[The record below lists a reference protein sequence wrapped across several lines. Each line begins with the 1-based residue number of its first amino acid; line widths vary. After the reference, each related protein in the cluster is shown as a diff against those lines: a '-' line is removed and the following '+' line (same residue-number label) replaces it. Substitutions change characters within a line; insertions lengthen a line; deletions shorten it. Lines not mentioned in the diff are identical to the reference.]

1 MEFKD
6 KLKKLRLEK
15 GITQEELANLI
26 FVSRSAIAKWE
37 NGYGMPS
44 DDSINLLSEIFQV
57 DKNELLINRDL
68 EENVVNKRKTI
79 SNQKK
84 IIISLSSISFLLTI
98 AIIVLIIIFNSKTKV
113 YKVEQPLGML
123 NNVVCSQEKECRY
136 FVKKKD
142 GYIESD
148 QFGTNTNG
156 QSVFLSFLPLS
167 ENEIKSLTIQNKSQ
181 KYSFYANNMVVD
193 ENGTVYDVYYAY
205 IDKNY
210 NYVKKGTSLSSDTY
224 YSKGWY
230 TEWDQYYYP
239 AKKVDNSFS
248 IPDNE
253 YMKIIYI
260 KCLIWCYIDGN
271 LLKLNFSYNF
281 LVE

>member
-37 NGYGMPS
+37 NGYGMPN
-44 DDSINLLSEIFQV
+44 DDSINLLSEIFAV

-79 SNQKK
+79 SGQKK

-123 NNVVCSQEKECRY
+123 NNVVCSQEKQCRY
-136 FVKKKD
+136 FVKDKD
-142 GYIESD
+142 GYFESD

-156 QSVFLSFLPLS
+156 QSVFLSFFPLS
-167 ENEIKSLTIQNKSQ
+167 GNEIKSLTIQNKSQ
-181 KYSFYANNMVVD
+181 KYSFYANNMFVG
-193 ENGTVYDVYYAY
+193 ESGTVFDVYYAY
-205 IDKNY
+205 IDSNY
-210 NYVKKGTSLSSDTY
+210 NYVKKETSLSSYT
-224 YSKGWY
+224 YSKYWY

-239 AKKVDNSFS
+239 AKKVYNSFS

-260 KCLIWCYIDGN
+260 KCLVWCYIDGN
-271 LLKLNFSYNF
+271 PLKLNFSYNF